1 MKALH
6 EVRNYPTGYM
16 VWEDCYDNMGFLAHW
31 HREIELIYVREG
43 KANISIEN
51 MELTAR
57 AGDLVVVD
65 TGDFHYSSTPKQKN
79 RLDFILFDPSIISP
93 YYHHA
98 HFFNPLVTAD
108 MLKEYGMTNA
118 TEHLFDLVRTELEKE
133 APYYQEIVSARLQ
146 DFVFQLRRH
155 HRGRVMKANISHR
168 AATLRDIQ
176 HLLVYID
183 QHYSEPLTL
192 ADAAKEMNL
201 SQNHFSQLF
210 SNVVGIN
217 FLSYLNTVRIEHAAH
232 MIQNSRTK
240 IIDVALACGFENIR
254 SFNRCFKQYTGYP
267 PREFLALPEQV
278 RQSFSFYK
286 RKLDK
291 KEYVQGVSPLV
302 MLTSTEDE
310 AEK

>member
-51 MELTAR
+51 TELAAR
-57 AGDLVVVD
+57 AGDLIVVD
-65 TGDFHYSSTPKQKN
+65 TGDFHYSPTPKQKN

-98 HFFNPLVTAD
+98 HFFSPLVTAD
-108 MLKEYGMTNA
+108 MLKKYGMTKA
-118 TEHLFDLVRTELEKE
+118 TQKLFDLVHTELERE
-133 APYYQEIVSARLQ
+133 DSYYQEIVSARLR
-146 DFVFQLRRH
+146 DFMYRLRRRH
-155 HRGRVMKANISHR
+155 QGQPAKADISHR
-168 AATLRDIQ
+168 AATLQDIQ
-176 HLLVYID
+176 RLLVYID
-183 QHYSEPLTL
+183 QHYDEPMTL
-192 ADAAKEMNL
+192 ADAAEKMNL

-217 FLSYLNTVRIEHAAH
+217 FLSYLNTVRIEHAAY
-232 MIQNSRTK
+232 MIQNSKMK

-267 PREFLALPEQV
+267 PESSLRSRNRFASRSHSIRESWTRRNMFRAC
-278 RQSFSFYK
+278 
-286 RKLDK
+286 
-291 KEYVQGVSPLV
+291 PLW
-302 MLTSTEDE
+302 SC
-310 AEK
+310 